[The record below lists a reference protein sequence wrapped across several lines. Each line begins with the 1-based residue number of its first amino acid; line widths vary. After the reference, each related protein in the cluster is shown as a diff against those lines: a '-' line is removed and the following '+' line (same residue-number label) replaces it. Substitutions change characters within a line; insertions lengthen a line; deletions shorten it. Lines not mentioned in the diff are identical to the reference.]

1 MAPLVDSSMVAIE
14 LFRITPV
21 ICVTPEFVTR
31 FGMPQNLQAISKMP
45 LLLLNHANLIQKIC
59 RE

>member
-1 MAPLVDSSMVAIE
+1 MVAIE